1 MSLWLS
7 NGVFTEISPKPQFRL
22 RYDHDK
28 IKDCSRSRSEV
39 GRGGVRTMAN
49 LRLAMDAAFWDLN
62 VASPRTLDGVVRLVA
77 GDPAPSC
84 TARASRTSRPQQ
96 LALLRHFLPFKIIP
110 SFSPTLFKEL
120 GSFCLQSLLL
130 APAFNNVWALRYCLA
145 AVATNDTSLVFNV
158 ERHGERKGH
167 QAKAMIFHK
176 LPNHDVTLEAAWP
189 ELYIGGNGAYWE
201 VPSSASL
208 DVLSLVSNSGFR
220 YRFGLHKNDGEPRTT
235 SSGNEIPLSL
245 LPGICA
251 KAAFSIEKSRDLWQ
265 KGESKSIVEKQLKK
279 ESARLIPYDKQLKDP
294 HAAISVIFGGICEA
308 WFGRKIN
315 KDASSE
321 TQVADEVYQALSSF
335 SRRKR
340 LNADLF
346 GSLAFTF
353 QQGQFANY
361 FNDLT
366 RLDARLDVSS
376 ASVVLKDFS
385 RFMSTFFKGQFPEV
399 NPLASTRLNVL
410 VQQQI
415 AGPIVFRVDSRFA
428 FKSLPASHL
437 PCVEDVVF
445 GLSYSLRRLES
456 GKLLA
461 WYSAKRKEGMIEL
474 RFFEF

>member
-1 MSLWLS
+1 
-7 NGVFTEISPKPQFRL
+7 
-22 RYDHDK
+22 
-28 IKDCSRSRSEV
+28 
-39 GRGGVRTMAN
+39 
-49 LRLAMDAAFWDLN
+49 MDAAFWDLN

-130 APAFNNVWALRYCLA
+130 APAFNNVWFGLVGQFRPWKLISSIKTEVLSVEDFELLTAKD
-145 AVATNDTSLVFNV
+145 VAKHFFDKSLYAIGLFSQLSLTDDTSLVFNV

-176 LPNHDVTLEAAWP
+176 ISVWFAQ
-189 ELYIGGNGAYWE
+189 
-201 VPSSASL
+201 
-208 DVLSLVSNSGFR
+208 
-220 YRFGLHKNDGEPRTT
+220 NDGEPRTT

-265 KGESKSIVEKQLKK
+265 KDESKSIVEKQLKK

-321 TQVADEVYQALSSF
+321 TQVADEVYPALSSF

-353 QQGQFANY
+353 QQGRFTNY

-437 PCVEDVVF
+437 PCLEDVIF